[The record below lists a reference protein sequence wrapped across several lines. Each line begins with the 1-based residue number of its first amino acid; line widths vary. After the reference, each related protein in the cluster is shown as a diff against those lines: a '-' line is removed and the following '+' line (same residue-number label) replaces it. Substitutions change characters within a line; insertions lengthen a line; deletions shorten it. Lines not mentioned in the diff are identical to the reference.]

1 MKVEAIKSE
10 YLTTKR
16 LQDSKICQKLIN
28 MSIKHIF
35 TQELT
40 TTLKPQEEMEDESE
54 SHVSVQ
60 ANEPRHLNCQNNN

>member
-28 MSIKHIF
+28 MSVKHIF
-35 TQELT
+35 TQEFNSGFE
-40 TTLKPQEEMEDESE
+40 PQDEIGAE
-54 SHVSVQ
+54 SQSQVSVQ
-60 ANEPRHLNCQNNN
+60 ANEPRQRNSENNN